1 MATVTGL
8 SAAGNY
14 ISSYSR
20 KVRTNI
26 SAKHN
31 YVFDMYWVR
40 KAECLLEQC
49 SEVMATGMGLGLEH
63 VCMYT

>member
-1 MATVTGL
+1 MATVTG
-8 SAAGNY
+8 GNY

-31 YVFDMYWVR
+31 YVSDMYWVR
-40 KAECLLEQC
+40 KAECVLEQC
-49 SEVMATGMGLGLEH
+49 SEVMH
-63 VCMYT
+63 YKK